1 MGKIKVN
8 EIEKHD
14 ATEVTV
20 NSNVVM
26 AAGTSVSSPSISTD
40 TISEKTSASGVTIDG
55 VLVKDGAIAS
65 SYISGLT
72 DNVGLS
78 SAQQFRLTASISSTG
93 TNDITTNLEVP
104 DTENQGNLGTL
115 VSHSSGIFSFSETG
129 YYAVVVNQR
138 GSGGSGGYVYVGTL
152 LTDDNLTYTEAARAQ
167 WEGSGLGLA
176 ASSIAII
183 DVTNTS
189 NDKVKFTSNIQ
200 TSGAN
205 ITGSTT
211 INFTTFTFLKLGD
224 T

>member
-1 MGKIKVN
+1 MS
-8 EIEKHD
+8 
-14 ATEVTV
+14 TV
-20 NSNVVM
+20 QV
-26 AAGTSVSSPSISTD
+26 D
-40 TISEKTSASGVTIDG
+40 TINESTTNSGVTVDG
-55 VLVKDGAIAS
+55 VLIKDGAIAS

-72 DNVGLS
+72 SGLS